1 MRPELGGGVVISESE
16 ARERE
21 LGVFRGLIVGLPLA
35 LAVLAAW
42 VLIVAHLISRA
53 T

>member
-1 MRPELGGGVVISESE
+1 MISGDE

-21 LGVFRGLIVGLPLA
+21 LGVFRGLIVCLPFA
-35 LAVLAAW
+35 LVVLGAW